1 MRGIISKIDRYS
13 LALLGMVVLA
23 SFLPARGVVAEWLAV
38 LTAAAIALLFFLHGA
53 KLPRQAVISGFT
65 HWRLHLMVLGTT
77 FVLFPIAG
85 LALQPLAT
93 VLLGGSLAAGLLF
106 LTLLPSTVQSSIA
119 FTAIA
124 GGNVPAAVVAA
135 SVSNILGVFLTP
147 ALVALFMSGGDAVG
161 VSLEAIWKIL
171 LQLLAPFVL
180 GQLAQPFVGDWIRSH
195 KPLVTQVDR
204 GSILLVVFS
213 AFSASVVEGL
223 WAQVSLLQ
231 LGLLLGFS
239 SVLLALVMMLT
250 TWAARR
256 AGMSTEDEIAI
267 VFCGSKKSLA
277 SGVPIASAL
286 FPAAQAGF
294 IILPVMIFHQIQLL
308 VCASL
313 ANRYAKQIA
322 AHEEAGPNG

>member
-1 MRGIISKIDRYS
+1 MRRIISKIDRYS

-23 SFLPARGVVAEWLAV
+23 SLLPARGAVAEGLAV

-53 KLPRQAVISGFT
+53 KLPRQAVIAGFT

-77 FVLFPIAG
+77 FVLFPLAG

-161 VSLEAIWKIL
+161 VSLAAIWKIM

-180 GQLAQPFVGDWIRSH
+180 GQLAQPFIGNWIRSH

-204 GSILLVVFS
+204 GSILLVVYS

-231 LGLLLGFS
+231 LGLLLAFS
-239 SVLLALVMMLT
+239 SVLLALVMTLT

-256 AGMSTEDEIAI
+256 AGMSPEDEMAI

-313 ANRYAKQIA
+313 ASRYAKQIA